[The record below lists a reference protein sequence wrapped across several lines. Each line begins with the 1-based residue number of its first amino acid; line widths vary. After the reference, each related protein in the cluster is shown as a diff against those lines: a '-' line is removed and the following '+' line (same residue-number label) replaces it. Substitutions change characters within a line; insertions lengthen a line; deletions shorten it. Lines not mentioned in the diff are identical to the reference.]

1 MVTLGIAILL
11 AAGLITAKI
20 CQHFR
25 LPSVTGYIL
34 AGLLLGPTGFGLI
47 TENNVGHNLDHFTQI
62 ALMLIAFGIGE
73 HIEIKKLKNHAKSLV
88 WIGVAETTGAFV
100 VVTCSIYFT
109 ILLTSFEI
117 ANWQSRDYIAL
128 SVLLGAVSVATAPAA
143 TLLVIRELKAKGP
156 LTSTLMAIV
165 AIDDGLAIM
174 IFGITMSITQHF
186 IGQAG
191 DPLYLAIAKGFFEI
205 IQSIFLGLITGIGLN
220 IVVGRMRNNAEIMT
234 AGLAIL
240 LLCGELAIY
249 LHLSPLLA
257 GMTAGFTLINKAVR
271 DVRIFR
277 ALNRFEPPIY
287 VLFFTLAGT
296 HLDIKALSTAGVIGL
311 VYFLARIVGKI
322 GGVAIGARIANA
334 QKTVRD
340 YLGFALVPQ
349 AGVAIG
355 LLFLISSEPTF
366 AIYASVITP
375 VVLAGVFLSELIGP
389 LSARYAVTKA
399 GEINQTTG
407 NSTNPVHSTKD
418 TNGNNQQTDEEV
430 HIIPW
435 TWNPLLQ
442 KDNPH
447 DVIAFGAANQKTV
460 AGLARTATILA
471 HYYEATPM
479 AVRVG
484 KPGLNSPENTFITET
499 KEVENMGY
507 KLITEYIPDKSIA
520 SGLVAA
526 VEYNN
531 AKAVVLGFPLNGET
545 KNFQIILEKV
555 VKHVSCPVVVVRF
568 FGPLHTERILIPVT
582 DMEDLAEV
590 YQIICAFDEIGEHQ
604 IQLLYLMS
612 STAEENEIKGREK
625 DIGLWLLQQQIKVSI
640 SVKAVPTESRVATI
654 TSEAEDFD
662 IVIMGATKTRGVRK
676 FFFGSLADAVSK
688 ELRKPLVIVY
698 NTNKSSVSN
707 NLKVKD
713 KDHKNG

>member
-11 AAGLITAKI
+11 AAGLIAAKI
-20 CQHFR
+20 CQHFK

-34 AGLLLGPTGFGLI
+34 AGLLLGPTGFGFI
-47 TENNVGHNLDHFTQI
+47 TKDNVGHNLDHFTQI

-73 HIEIKKLKNHAKSLV
+73 HIEIKKLKHHAKSLL
-88 WIGVAETTGAFV
+88 WIGVAETTCAFIA
-100 VVTCSIYFT
+100 VTCAIYLT
-109 ILLTSFEI
+109 ILLTSFEVV
-117 ANWQSRDYIAL
+117 NWQSRDYIAL

-174 IFGITMSITQHF
+174 IFGLAISITQQF

-191 DPLYLAIAKGFFEI
+191 DPLYIAIAKSFLEI
-205 IQSIFLGLITGIGLN
+205 IQSIFLGLITGIGLS
-220 IVVGRMRNNAEIMT
+220 IVVSRMRNNAEIMT

-257 GMTAGFTLINKAVR
+257 GMTTGFTLINKAER

-322 GGVAIGARIANA
+322 VGVAIGARIANA
-334 QKTVRD
+334 EKTVRD

-355 LLFLISSEPTF
+355 LIFLISSEP
-366 AIYASVITP
+366 ALSVYASIITP
-375 VVLAGVFLSELIGP
+375 VVLAGVFLSELVGP

-399 GEINQTTG
+399 GEINNTPKNSDKSTYTTIGTDG
-407 NSTNPVHSTKD
+407 NSPQPD
-418 TNGNNQQTDEEV
+418 DRV

-435 TWNPLLQ
+435 TWGPLLPKKQ
-442 KDNPH
+442 PR
-447 DVIAFGAANQKTV
+447 DVIAFGAANQSTV
-460 AGLARTATILA
+460 VGLARTATILA

-484 KPGLNSPENTFITET
+484 KHETDNPEHIFLKET
-499 KEVENMGY
+499 KEVEDMGY
-507 KLITEYIPDKSIA
+507 NLITEHIPDQNFA

-531 AKAVVLGFPLNGET
+531 AKAVVLGFPLDGED
-545 KNFQIILEKV
+545 KNFQITLEKV
-555 VKHVSCPVVVVRF
+555 AKHVGCPVVVVRF
-568 FGPLHTERILIPVT
+568 FGPLHTEKILIPVT
-582 DMEDLAEV
+582 DMEDLTEV
-590 YQIICAFDEIGEHQ
+590 YQIICAFDAIGEHQ
-604 IQLLYLMS
+604 VHLLYMMS
-612 STAEENEIKGREK
+612 STAEKNEIQEKEK
-625 DIGLWLLQQQIKVSI
+625 DIGLWLLQQKNKVSI
-640 SVKAVPTESRVATI
+640 SVKALPTASRVATI
-654 TSEAEDFD
+654 ITEAEDFD
-662 IVIMGATKTRGVRK
+662 IVIMGATKTRGVQK

-688 ELRKPLVIVY
+688 ELRKPFVIVY
-698 NTNKSSVSN
+698 NTDRLQLPQQQKSN
-707 NLKVKD
+707 T
-713 KDHKNG
+713 

>member
-20 CQHFR
+20 CQYFK

-34 AGLLLGPTGFGLI
+34 AGLILGPTGFGFI
-47 TENNVGHNLDHFTQI
+47 TEDNVGHNLDHFTQI

-73 HIEIKKLKNHAKSLV
+73 HIEIKKLKNHAKSLL
-88 WIGVAETTGAFV
+88 WIGIAETTGAFI
-100 VVTCSIYFT
+100 VVTCSVYLT
-109 ILLTSFEI
+109 ILLTSFEV
-117 ANWQSRDYIAL
+117 ANWQARDYIAL

-174 IFGITMSITQHF
+174 IFGLALSITQQF

-191 DPLYLAIAKGFFEI
+191 DPLYIAVAKSFLEI
-205 IQSIFLGLITGIGLN
+205 VQSLFLGLLTGIGLN
-220 IVVGRMRNNAEIMT
+220 IVVSRLRNNAEIMT

-240 LLCGELAIY
+240 LLCSELAIY

-257 GMTAGFTLINKAVR
+257 GMTAGFTLINKAER

-296 HLDIKALSTAGVIGL
+296 HLDIKALSAAGSIGL
-311 VYFLARIVGKI
+311 VYFLARIVGKV

-334 QKTVRD
+334 EKTVRD

-355 LLFLISSEPTF
+355 LIFLISSEPTLSV
-366 AIYASVITP
+366 YASVITP
-375 VVLAGVFLSELIGP
+375 VVLAGVFLSELVGP

-399 GEINQTTG
+399 GEINHTTKG
-407 NSTNPVHSTKD
+407 PLSDNKHRE
-418 TNGNNQQTDEEV
+418 NGV
-430 HIIPW
+430 HIVPW
-435 TWNPLLQ
+435 TWSPLLPKKQ
-442 KDNPH
+442 PR
-447 DVIAFGAANQKTV
+447 DVIAFCAANQSTV

-471 HYYEATPM
+471 HYFEATPM
-479 AVRVG
+479 AVRVE
-484 KPGLNSPENTFITET
+484 KPEKDDTEHTFLKEK
-499 KEVENMGY
+499 KEVESMGY
-507 KLITEYIPDKSIA
+507 NLIAEHVPDQNIA

-531 AKAVVLGFPLNGET
+531 SKAVVLGFPPNGEV
-545 KNFQIILEKV
+545 KSFQIILEKV
-555 VKHVSCPVVVVRF
+555 AKHVSCPVVVVRF
-568 FGPLHTERILIPVT
+568 FGPLHTEKILIPVT
-582 DMEDLAEV
+582 DMDDLEEV
-590 YQIICAFDEIGEHQ
+590 YQIICAFDAIGEHQ
-604 IQLLYLMS
+604 VQLLYMMS
-612 STAEENEIKGREK
+612 STAEINEIQDMEK
-625 DIGLWLLQQQIKVSI
+625 DIDRWLKQQQNKVSI
-640 SVKAVPTESRVATI
+640 TVKAVPTASRVATI
-654 TSEAEDFD
+654 TTEAEGCD
-662 IVIMGATKTRGVRK
+662 IVIMGATKTRGVQK

-698 NTNKSSVSN
+698 NTNRSN
-707 NLKVKD
+707 S
-713 KDHKNG
+713 

>member
-20 CQHFR
+20 CQYFK

-34 AGLLLGPTGFGLI
+34 AGLILGPTGFGLI

-73 HIEIKKLKNHAKSLV
+73 HIEIKKLKNHAKSLL
-88 WIGVAETTGAFV
+88 WIGIAETTGAFI
-100 VVTCSIYFT
+100 VVTCSIYLT

-174 IFGITMSITQHF
+174 IFGLAISITQQF

-191 DPLYLAIAKGFFEI
+191 DPLYIAIIKSFLEI
-205 IQSIFLGLITGIGLN
+205 IQSLFLGLITGIGLN

-240 LLCGELAIY
+240 LLCSELAIY

-257 GMTAGFTLINKAVR
+257 GMTAGFTLINKAER

-355 LLFLISSEPTF
+355 LLFLISSEPTLSV
-366 AIYASVITP
+366 YASVITP
-375 VVLAGVFLSELIGP
+375 VVLAGVFLSELVGP

-399 GEINQTTG
+399 GEINHTTG
-407 NSTNPVHSTKD
+407 NSTKPAHTIKG
-418 TNGNNQQTDEEV
+418 TNGVNQQASEGV

-435 TWNPLLQ
+435 TWSPLLQ
-442 KDNPH
+442 KNNPR
-447 DVIAFGAANQKTV
+447 DVIAFGAANQNTV

-471 HYYEATPM
+471 HYYESTPM

-484 KPGLNSPENTFITET
+484 KPEKNNIDHTFFQET

-507 KLITEYIPDKSIA
+507 NLLTEYVPDQNIA

-531 AKAVVLGFPLNGET
+531 AKAVVLGFPLNGEA

-555 VKHVSCPVVVVRF
+555 ARHVSCPVVVVRF
-568 FGPLHTERILIPVT
+568 FGPLHTEKILIPVT
-582 DMEDLAEV
+582 DMDDLAEV
-590 YQIICAFDEIGEHQ
+590 YQIICAFDAIGEHQ
-604 IQLLYLMS
+604 VQLLYMMS
-612 STAEENEIKGREK
+612 STAEKDDIQAMQK
-625 DIGLWLLQQQIKVSI
+625 DIGLWLSQQQNKVSI
-640 SVKAVPTESRVATI
+640 SVKAVPTASRVATI
-654 TSEAEDFD
+654 ITEAEDFD
-662 IVIMGATKTRGVRK
+662 IVIMGATKTRGVQK

-698 NTNKSSVSN
+698 NTNRSSVPD
-707 NLKVKD
+707 NLKV
-713 KDHKNG
+713 

>member
-1 MVTLGIAILL
+1 
-11 AAGLITAKI
+11 
-20 CQHFR
+20 
-25 LPSVTGYIL
+25 
-34 AGLLLGPTGFGLI
+34 
-47 TENNVGHNLDHFTQI
+47 
-62 ALMLIAFGIGE
+62 
-73 HIEIKKLKNHAKSLV
+73 
-88 WIGVAETTGAFV
+88 
-100 VVTCSIYFT
+100 
-109 ILLTSFEI
+109 
-117 ANWQSRDYIAL
+117 
-128 SVLLGAVSVATAPAA
+128 
-143 TLLVIRELKAKGP
+143 
-156 LTSTLMAIV
+156 MAIV

-174 IFGITMSITQHF
+174 IFGIAMSITQHF
-186 IGQAG
+186 IGQTG
-191 DPLYLAIAKGFFEI
+191 DPLYIAIAKSFFEI
-205 IQSIFLGLITGIGLN
+205 FQSLFLGLLTGIGLN

-257 GMTAGFTLINKAVR
+257 GMTAGFTLINKAER

-334 QKTVRD
+334 QKTVRN

-355 LLFLISSEPTF
+355 LLFLISSEPTLS
-366 AIYASVITP
+366 IYASVITP
-375 VVLAGVFLSELIGP
+375 VVLAGVFLSELVGP

-407 NSTNPVHSTKD
+407 NSTKPAHRTTG
-418 TNGNNQQTDEEV
+418 TNGNSQQAAEEV

-435 TWNPLLQ
+435 TWNPLLP

-447 DVIAFGAANQKTV
+447 DVIAFGAANQNTV

-484 KPGLNSPENTFITET
+484 KSGLNNSEYTFFKET
-499 KEVENMGY
+499 KEVEKMGY
-507 KLITEYIPDKSIA
+507 NLITECIPDKSIA

-531 AKAVVLGFPLNGET
+531 AKAVVLGFPLNGNA

-590 YQIICAFDEIGEHQ
+590 YQIICAFDAIGEHK
-604 IQLLYLMS
+604 IQLLYMMS
-612 STAEENEIKGREK
+612 STAEINEIQAKEK
-625 DIGLWLLQQQIKVSI
+625 DIGLWLLQQQTKVSI
-640 SVKAVPTESRVATI
+640 CVKAVPTESRVTTI

-662 IVIMGATKTRGVRK
+662 IVIMGATKTRGVQK
-676 FFFGSLADAVSK
+676 FFFGSLADAISK

-698 NTNKSSVSN
+698 NTSRSSVTN
-707 NLKVKD
+707 NLTVKY
-713 KDHKNG
+713 KDQKNG